1 MSRRAE
7 EAVHYQ
13 LLAEDL
19 VAIVTEKSARTVDP
33 EQRKELEADMDVA
46 LEPGFPG

>member
-19 VAIVTEKSARTVDP
+19 VAIVTH
-33 EQRKELEADMDVA
+33 QR
-46 LEPGFPG
+46 GRRGG